1 MDQKLLM
8 RIVVAT
14 LCIVLLSGPSTLFSV
29 AQVTD
34 THSLDSDSDGISDW
48 DETNRYW
55 SDPYSRDSDGDG
67 IDDLR
72 EVQTGTSPIDTDSDG
87 DHLSDGYEYSVWN
100 PLAPSVEDKYY
111 RCPYI
116 ADLPTISFDIPDTE
130 DNVIRHY
137 YFQKGSEARNATV
150 TGISKHTR
158 INDGW
163 GTRNKNIQS
172 VTGGHDL
179 WVGLKSVN
187 TLDIELAAL
196 GAGSKVKVYLP
207 QPYLQLGGW
216 QKGTYGFDNSQFWD
230 YSRTDIDV
238 DGRQDQN
245 ITSEFQQEGWD
256 LASATFLANIT
267 VSNNYD
273 RTYRLDSLVFDLTS
287 NGRVYRSVDWSF
299 SPVVMGVGE
308 KHTFMAT
315 FEISGEEWI
324 RDILWS
330 KTRIEINMTSFEASL
345 YSDTE
350 GWISHD
356 VIQED
361 VTSRCVKVE
370 IDVDDGVVLEKYVTA
385 VVDKIDGLNAIDALD
400 RLFLSYDFK
409 YGRLLSLLGMKSQTN
424 KMVWTFQYSNT
435 TMRSWPVGSTN

>member
-385 VVDKIDGLNAIDALD
+385 VVDKIDGLN
-400 RLFLSYDFK
+400 
-409 YGRLLSLLGMKSQTN
+409 
-424 KMVWTFQYSNT
+424 
-435 TMRSWPVGSTN
+435 